1 MNINDKSIE
10 ELENDYWVDLD
21 FDSYVVKKS
30 QMARKKPISKLSD
43 EEIRLLIGQK
53 IGLHYLIPIA
63 LSIIE
68 PNPLIEITFFEGDLL
83 SQLFSLSLDDWKDNK
98 EDLKQF
104 QEIIIKN
111 FSLIESCNEIPK
123 EMIEKYLNY

>member
-1 MNINDKSIE
+1 M
-10 ELENDYWVDLD
+10 
-21 FDSYVVKKS
+21 
-30 QMARKKPISKLSD
+30 
-43 EEIRLLIGQK
+43 
-53 IGLHYLIPIA
+53 IPIA

-83 SQLFSLSLDDWKDNK
+83 SQLFSLSLDDWKDSK